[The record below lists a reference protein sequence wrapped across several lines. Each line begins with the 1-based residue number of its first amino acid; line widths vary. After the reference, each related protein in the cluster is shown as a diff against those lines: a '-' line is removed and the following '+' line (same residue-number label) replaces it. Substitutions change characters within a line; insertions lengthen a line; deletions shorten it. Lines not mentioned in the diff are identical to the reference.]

1 MASQTQLLHSSAQPY
16 IDVFGPLAQFLNTP
30 EQSGNNFSIMKAI
43 IPPGVAIPLHSHP
56 DPEALLLLEGSLE
69 FLQYSDN
76 SHRWLTATSD
86 DVISVPPNVK
96 HSFRNTSSQ
105 PASTLLISTPNI
117 YNFFRELG
125 KPIDQDRPPALPKS
139 EDMQK
144 LLLLSQKYNYWM
156 ASPQENAA
164 IGLPG
169 F

>member
-1 MASQTQLLHSSAQPY
+1 
-16 IDVFGPLAQFLNTP
+16 
-30 EQSGNNFSIMKAI
+30 MKAI
-43 IPPGVAIPLHSHP
+43 VPPGAAIPLHSHP
-56 DPEALLLLEGSLE
+56 DPEALLLLEGSLNS
-69 FLQYSDN
+69 LQYVDG
-76 SHRWLTATSD
+76 SHRWLTATSG

-105 PASTLLISTPNI
+105 PAYTLLITTPNI
-117 YNFFRELG
+117 YDFFRELG
-125 KPIDQDRPPALPKS
+125 KTIDQDHPPALPTL
-139 EDMQK
+139 EDMQR